1 MSLNQTVRRL
11 FSGTGSLLGQLGGQ
25 RLVGS
30 SSVSPSIL
38 ESQADLAQLSAF
50 NPGLVIFDKDGT
62 LVCFHTMWNSWC
74 EQLASRMK
82 EETETEVS
90 RELYNM
96 LGYDIHTKRVRMG
109 MLAEKT
115 HPYIKEKVEEM
126 LVTEHKFSDWEAKN
140 VMDKTWKDTPEN
152 MQIKMTGN
160 IGVIFEKLKSQG
172 VKIAICTS
180 DSREGTEEF
189 LLRLSLSSYVDLVL
203 CGDDPDSVSK
213 PSPHNALFICD
224 KLGVGPGQTI
234 MVGDTPA
241 DTIMGQ
247 KAELGLTI
255 GVLSGVGDH
264 EDLADA
270 DIIMNDVGGVVD
282 LVCSD
287 VTKEAGSSPVYITN
301 RGLAKIVGKN

>member
-1 MSLNQTVRRL
+1 
-11 FSGTGSLLGQLGGQ
+11 
-25 RLVGS
+25 
-30 SSVSPSIL
+30 
-38 ESQADLAQLSAF
+38 
-50 NPGLVIFDKDGT
+50 
-62 LVCFHTMWNSWC
+62 
-74 EQLASRMK
+74 MK

-160 IGVIFEKLKSQG
+160 IGVIFEKLKSQGDRSVSMLLLYIIIAAG

-264 EDLADA
+264 DDLADA
-270 DIIMNDVGGVVD
+270 DIIMNDVGGVMD